1 MTAALLSLGTALPA
15 HVLEQTAARDLY
27 LAQPGTGRL
36 TERLVRT
43 VFGACGVGR
52 RHTVL
57 PELVDEDARAGSA
70 YVGPGGRI
78 LGPLTGAR
86 NRTYV
91 QEAPALFA
99 AAARDA
105 LAGCP
110 ALDPADVTDVIT
122 VSCTGFFAPGPDYQL
137 VRDLGLNPA
146 TRRSHIGFMG
156 CHGAL
161 VGLRQAAAVAEADP
175 DAVVLVVAVELCTLH
190 LQRARDPDAIRG
202 ASLFADGA
210 AAAVVSATAPAGV
223 EPLLRLD
230 RFRTLVIPDGERDMA
245 WSIGDEGFEMILG
258 AAVPRV
264 IEENIHTALD
274 ALLDGPGGAVDRA
287 AITDWAVHPGGR
299 SILDKLEKTLG
310 LPLGGPPGVPRRAG
324 HPRQHEQRD
333 RPARAAPGDRGGPH
347 RRAADG
353 VRARV
358 RPGPDRGV
366 GAVHDPGAERRH
378 GTPDRARGGRRRR
391 LTGIPVAPVTAPG
404 SVGRPTAERTDP

>member
-1 MTAALLSLGTALPA
+1 MTAALLSLGTALPE
-15 HVLEQTAARDLY
+15 HVLEQTTARDLY
-27 LAQPGTGRL
+27 LAQPGTDRL

-43 VFGACGVGR
+43 VFGACGVAR

-57 PELVDEDARAGSA
+57 RELVDEDARAGSA
-70 YVGPGGRI
+70 YVAPGGRI

-210 AAAVVSATAPAGV
+210 AAAVVSAAAPEGV

-245 WSIGDEGFEMILG
+245 WSIGDEGFEMVLG

-310 LPLGGPPGVPRRAG
+310 LPPEALRESRDVLATRGNMSSVTVLHVLRQVIGEAPADEPRTVCALAFGPGLTVESALFTIPVRRAAAA
-324 HPRQHEQRD
+324 PRS
-333 RPARAAPGDRGGPH
+333 ARAAD
-347 RRAADG
+347 A
-353 VRARV
+353 V
-358 RPGPDRGV
+358 V
-366 GAVHDPGAERRH
+366 G
-378 GTPDRARGGRRRR
+378 
-391 LTGIPVAPVTAPG
+391 
-404 SVGRPTAERTDP
+404 

>member
-27 LAQPGTGRL
+27 LAQPGTDRL

-299 SILDKLEKTLG
+299 SILDKLEKTLDLPSEALRESRDVLATRGNMSSVTVLHVLRQVIEEAPADEPRTVCALAFGPG
-310 LPLGGPPGVPRRAG
+310 LTVESALFTIPVRSAATAPRT
-324 HPRQHEQRD
+324 
-333 RPARAAPGDRGGPH
+333 ARAAD
-347 RRAADG
+347 
-353 VRARV
+353 
-358 RPGPDRGV
+358 
-366 GAVHDPGAERRH
+366 AVAG
-378 GTPDRARGGRRRR
+378 
-391 LTGIPVAPVTAPG
+391 
-404 SVGRPTAERTDP
+404 